1 MLGWRRRKGFA
12 ERLVAHAR
20 TEAWGGSGA
29 ASLNVPGLENLGTGG
44 GAGGG
49 EEAAKA
55 AQPAMN
61 RRERRLQAREDEKE
75 RRTKRNRS
83 RSASG
88 VGARK
93 DLPPSAPGEPAPEGA
108 VKRVTALN
116 GKPLIVDSND
126 RVFLV
131 EGGDG
136 GSSDDEDEPEEVEPM
151 LYLLSPEAIEKPTLK
166 DTVLWRLPAWTVG
179 KLRERAAQTSKKAQP
194 AEKQEEA
201 EADAGNFVVVEKED
215 GQGSGDGLGA
225 QETATGRQGGGK
237 QRKRK
242 GKGR

>member
-1 MLGWRRRKGFA
+1 M
-12 ERLVAHAR
+12 AHAR
-20 TEAWGGSGA
+20 TEAWGGSA
-29 ASLNVPGLENLGTGG
+29 AGRGVPGLDHLGDG
-44 GAGGG
+44 GA
-49 EEAAKA
+49 EAEDAAAKA
-55 AQPAMN
+55 PPAMN

-116 GKPLIVDSND
+116 GKPLIVDSNG

-131 EGGDG
+131 EGEGG
-136 GSSDDEDEPEEVEPM
+136 GSSDDEDEDEEDVVVQPM
-151 LYLLSPEAIEKPTLK
+151 LYLLSPEAIEKPRWK
-166 DTVLWRLPAWTVG
+166 DTLLWQLPLWTVR
-179 KLRERAAQTSKKAQP
+179 KLTERVAATHQKAKP
-194 AEKQEEA
+194 TETHSEA
-201 EADAGNFVVVEKED
+201 EGDAGNFVLVEKAD
-215 GQGSGDGLGA
+215 GQASGDGLGA
-225 QETATGRQGGGK
+225 QETATGKQGGGK